1 MNKGNKTFNQLP
13 LVLFFIFYNKCF
25 YKPNTSVNKHSRKSS
40 DQKLLKMTAEQPKDQ
55 QQPNKKITN
64 TAEAASSTSQPD
76 ENYSQSS
83 QSSI

>member
-64 TAEAASSTSQPD
+64 TAEVPLLNQMKTIHNLLSRASS
-76 ENYSQSS
+76 
-83 QSSI
+83 